1 MKPYVGVRRTKPRV
15 LAWVPLCDYER
26 WSALHALTALSA
38 VDTSGVDLDI
48 CLDIQTRASEW
59 REIERFAGRGLLWG
73 YWWRDGIAAG
83 PEQHRRLAG
92 ITHSRNRALRNVRNL
107 LDHFDGLWFVDSD
120 VLVPPD
126 ALVRLWALDRP
137 LTSGVFHSTDA
148 GRIPY
153 VFMRDLARAERRD
166 APASAD
172 YDCHYVRWLPDE
184 GRIDVDF
191 VGNGCL
197 LWRGAALASGLT
209 YRYGWREAD
218 GRHWAEDPF
227 CLLDA
232 LDLGLGP
239 VRVDCGLRCLHTHPG
254 GLAYGQH
261 GAIPTVEALRA
272 YEREVVAP

>member
-1 MKPYVGVRRTKPRV
+1 MKPRI
-15 LAWVPLCDYER
+15 LAWLPMADYER
-26 WSALHALTALSA
+26 WSATHALTALAA
-38 VDTSGVDLDI
+38 VDAAGFALDV
-48 CLDIQTRASEW
+48 LVHVQTREARWDEL
-59 REIERFAGRGLLWG
+59 ERLRGDYPHRLTTV
-73 YWWRDGIAAG
+73 YWWGRDIATG
-83 PEQHRRLAG
+83 PAQHDRLAG
-92 ITHSRNRALRNVRNL
+92 ITASRNVALARARRNRY
-107 LDHFDGLWFVDSD
+107 DGLWFVDSD

-126 ALVRLWALDRP
+126 ALARLWALDRP
-137 LTSGVFHSTDA
+137 LTSGVFHATDE
-148 GRIPY
+148 GHVPY